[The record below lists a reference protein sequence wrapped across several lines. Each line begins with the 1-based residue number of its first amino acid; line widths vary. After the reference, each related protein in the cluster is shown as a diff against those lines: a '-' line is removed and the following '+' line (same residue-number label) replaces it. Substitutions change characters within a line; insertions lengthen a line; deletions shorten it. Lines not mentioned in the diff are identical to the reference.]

1 MINVKYKI
9 YFLILSLMMFSGC
22 DLGDK
27 NNEPL
32 SDAELIQMIIDA
44 SKLEIDMDDLPE
56 NSLEYINNDISYDEI
71 ASRVASGLGFEVE
84 LVGNGYRS
92 GDRNEFY
99 FNLEGRKLDPNDW
112 GNKRSEGDR
121 QDKEDWQCFDLIYPV
136 TFEMPDGSTII
147 VETDDEEGWL
157 EIKIWYDDNQETEE
171 RPSIQFPVVIFFDDE
186 YNTIN
191 SNEELREAY
200 AECRPERRRSWEDRD
215 QEQECFTLVYPV
227 SFTMPDGST
236 ITVENDDEDGWN
248 ELKTWYDDNPGYEE
262 VMPEFQ
268 YPVDIS
274 YWTEDG
280 ESTLS
285 INNQEE
291 MEAAKNECR
300 EEWENDEYDED
311 CFELV
316 LPVTYLMPDG
326 STITV
331 ESEEGY
337 IELRNWY
344 DENGVEDDGAE
355 PTLEYP
361 VDILYETEDGDMTIT
376 INDGGELEEAY
387 AECYGDDD
395 RP

>member
-22 DLGDK
+22 ELGDK

-56 NSLEYINNDISYDEI
+56 QSLEYINNDISYDEI
-71 ASRVASGLGFEVE
+71 ASRIASGLGYEVE

-112 GNKRSEGDR
+112 GNKRTEGDR

-147 VETDDEEGWL
+147 VETDDEEGWS

-171 RPSIQFPVVIFFDDE
+171 RPSIQFPVVIFFDEE

-200 AECRPERRRSWEDRD
+200 AECRPERSRNWEDRD

-248 ELKTWYDDNPGYEE
+248 ELKNWYDDNPGYEE

-268 YPVDIS
+268 YPVDIL

-280 ESTLS
+280 ESTLT

-291 MEAAKNECR
+291 MEAAKSECR

-316 LPVTYLMPDG
+316 LPVTYVMPDG

-344 DENGVEDDGAE
+344 EENGAEDYEAE
-355 PTLEYP
+355 PTFEYP
-361 VDILYETEDGDMTIT
+361 VDILYETEDGDITIT